1 MASEAEK
8 NDYTLNNLDN
18 SKIREIF
25 SQIDL
30 AQARITKDQEEID
43 VLAKETDE
51 LLNKLEYMAS

>member
-1 MASEAEK
+1 MENIMASEAEK

-30 AQARITKDQEEID
+30 AQARI
-43 VLAKETDE
+43 
-51 LLNKLEYMAS
+51 N